1 MAGFKEYDQYDALGL
16 AQLVREGQVS
26 SAELCEEAINRIER
40 QNPRLN
46 AVITPMFE
54 YARFAAKSPVS
65 NGPFSGVP
73 FLLKDILHAF
83 AGVPLACGSRS
94 LKTYVPDMDSEI
106 VTRIKRAGLIVV
118 GKTNVPE
125 FGLMAVTEP
134 EAFGPSKNPWNP
146 LHTPGGSSGGSAAA
160 VASRIVPMASA
171 NDGGG
176 SIRIP
181 ASWCGI
187 FGLKPTR
194 GRTPQG
200 PYLAEVWDG
209 AVADLAVSIS
219 VRDSAAFL
227 DAVQGPEAGAPYAIA
242 PPQRPYLEE
251 INREPGALRI
261 AFSTRSPLGAKVDSE
276 CIEAVKKAAALLE
289 SLGHRVEEAEPI
301 YDGQALA
308 QCFMT
313 LFLGHV
319 SADMQFIAQKFG
331 ADKARLVEESTKI
344 LAHLGRRVKACDF
357 VASKRQWH
365 IFAQAMA
372 QFLTKYDLF
381 MTPTTGCPPPK
392 IGELAPKASEIRAL
406 KVMNKLGLGS
416 ISLGLVFKESTKSL
430 GRVPFTP
437 LANLTGQP
445 AMSVPL
451 HWTAK
456 GLPCGV
462 HFMAPYGDEATL
474 LRLAAQLEK
483 ACPWFDKRPA

>member
-1 MAGFKEYDQYDALGL
+1 MAAFKEYDQYDALGL
-16 AQLVREGQVS
+16 AQLVRQGQIS
-26 SAELCEEAINRIER
+26 SAELCEEAISRIER
-40 QNPRLN
+40 LNPRLN
-46 AVITPMFE
+46 AVVTPMFE
-54 YARFAAKSPVS
+54 LARLAAKSPVL
-65 NGPFSGVP
+65 NGAFSGVP
-73 FLLKDILHAF
+73 FLLKDLLHAF

-94 LKTYVPDMDSEI
+94 LKNYVPEVDSQI
-106 VTRIKRAGLIVV
+106 VARMKKAGLIVV

-194 GRTPQG
+194 GRTPEG
-200 PYLAEVWDG
+200 PYFGEVWDG

-219 VRDSAAFL
+219 VRDSAALL
-227 DAVQGPEAGAPYAIA
+227 DALQGPEAGAPYAIA

-251 INREPGALRI
+251 VNREPATLRI
-261 AFSTRSPLGAKVDSE
+261 AFSTRSPLGTKVHLE
-276 CIEAVKKAAALLE
+276 CAEAVKRAAALLE
-289 SLGHRVEEAEPI
+289 SLGHHVEEAEPI

-313 LFLGHV
+313 LYLGQV
-319 SADMQFIAQKFG
+319 STALQFIAQKFG
-331 ADKARLVEESTKI
+331 ADKARLVEEPTRL
-344 LAHLGRRVKACDF
+344 LALLGRKLKACDY

-365 IFAQAMA
+365 FFGQAMA

-381 MTPTTGCPPPK
+381 MTPTTACPPPK
-392 IGELAPKASEIRAL
+392 IGELAPKSSEIGAL
-406 KVMNKLGLGS
+406 KVINKLGLGS
-416 ISLGLVFKESTKSL
+416 LFIGRVNTISTKALSK
-430 GRVPFTP
+430 VPFTQ

-451 HWTAK
+451 HWTAE

-474 LRLAAQLEK
+474 FRLAAQLEK
-483 ACPWFDKRPA
+483 ASPWFDKRPG